1 MFSLGIGLA
10 GLAYLLAYS
19 AWTGSSV
26 TDELSAL
33 VRGERS
39 PGKAL
44 AESRSTTSTNP
55 FEGLTLGG
63 VGSPAPDPS
72 VPSPTSASNNATDST
87 GRPITLVSIG
97 QSGHRLQPDT
107 AAAFKR
113 AETRFGGTI
122 KITDSYRSRAQQA
135 DCHRRKPTICAAA
148 GKSDH
153 EDGDAVDV
161 VDSANG
167 KLIQALMDEG
177 FVRARC
183 DSDGCDEPWHFSRGR
198 ESGRRSK
205 R

>member
-1 MFSLGIGLA
+1 MFAAAIALV
-10 GLAYLLAYS
+10 GLAYLLGYS

-26 TDELSAL
+26 TDELGAL
-33 VRGERS
+33 VRGEPS

-44 AESRSTTSTNP
+44 TASRSTTSPAVTV
-55 FEGLTLGG
+55 EGDGS
-63 VGSPAPDPS
+63 GSPAPGS
-72 VPSPTSASNNATDST
+72 VPSPTSTANNATDST
-87 GRPITLVSIG
+87 GRPIQLVTIG

-113 AETRFGGTI
+113 AEARYGAPI
-122 KITDSYRSRAQQA
+122 RITDSYRSRAQQA
-135 DCHRRKPTICAAA
+135 QCHKAKPTLCAPA
-148 GKSDH
+148 GRSDH

-161 VDSANG
+161 VDPNG
-167 KLIQALMDEG
+167 KVIQSLMDEG